1 MTPKTQRE
9 KYISSL
15 ATLLRPITNN
25 QLEYAKKHCFY
36 HYAVK
41 NGKHLHCTECCHDW
55 YSDATNKTIVCPHCG
70 KRLKIKHSQK
80 RTFHFSSYLC
90 VTSKLK
96 EFQVFRYFLVDKSV
110 NYYVNEVAQFWC
122 DASGKTTIFARNRK
136 MFAYYSNS
144 PWVLFKPMT
153 LKRIGR
159 YDARYDICP
168 SATIVKSVL
177 PILKRNGFSSQLC
190 GMNPKEY
197 CNTILTSPQHE
208 TLLKAKQYSAF
219 RYFTTDNIERYWSSL
234 KIALRNKY
242 IIKDAQLWRD
252 MIDSLQYCGADI
264 HNAKFVCPL
273 DLKKTHDMWSAK
285 VSKIRQKRF
294 EEERMKRAKENE
306 QKFIQSKGKK
316 VMFWG
321 DIINKAPELLKELPE
336 NVTPINWGYSPLN
349 PAESACQEYEKLGL
363 KFVPVF
369 ETFEYK
375 GNVFTVWEE
384 LDYFILVVN
393 DETYLLDSMAD
404 VREFIQYYTPN
415 DDFAGYID

>member
-55 YSDATNKTIVCPHCG
+55 YSDTINKTIVCPHCG

-96 EFQVFRYFLVDKSV
+96 EFQVFRYFLVDKSFYIKKSV

-144 PWVLFKPMT
+144 PWDFFKPMT

-208 TLLKAKQYSAF
+208 TLLKEKQYSAF

-306 QKFIQSKGKK
+306 QKFIQSKGKYFDIAFNSQNIYVSVLSSIAEYMEEGKCMHHCVFSNEYFAKEGTLVLSAKDKENNRLATIEISLSTFKILQCRAAYNK
-316 VMFWG
+316 VPTDKDKIERLVRRNIGLFK
-321 DIINKAPELLKELPE
+321 KA
-336 NVTPINWGYSPLN
+336 
-349 PAESACQEYEKLGL
+349 SA
-363 KFVPVF
+363 
-369 ETFEYK
+369 
-375 GNVFTVWEE
+375 
-384 LDYFILVVN
+384 
-393 DETYLLDSMAD
+393 
-404 VREFIQYYTPN
+404 
-415 DDFAGYID
+415 